1 MTIRSLGAAL
11 VAATVLALGAGRP
24 ALAEKVLH
32 VAPHADLKILDA
44 HTNTATIAVMQGL
57 MIYDMLY
64 NWDEDLKPQPQM
76 VESETISP
84 DKLTYTFT
92 LRPGLKFHDGTAVT
106 TRDVIPSLKRWMV
119 RDVMGQKLAQF
130 TSEMKP
136 VDDKP
141 FTLQLTGPFPLGGI
155 ALGAR
160 RGPIPVLLRVNEA
173 P

>member
-44 HTNTATIAVMQGL
+44 HTNTATITLIHGL

-92 LRPGLKFHDGTAVT
+92 LRSGLKFHDGTAVT
-106 TRDVIPSLKRWMV
+106 VRDVIPSLKRWMV
-119 RDVMGQKLAQF
+119 RDVMGQKLPQF
-130 TSEMKP
+130 TTQINP
-136 VDDKP
+136 PDATIFILHLND
-141 FTLQLTGPFPLGGI
+141 PFPSLTI
-155 ALGAR
+155 A
-160 RGPIPVLLRVNEA
+160 
-173 P
+173 

>member
-32 VAPHADLKILDA
+32 VAPHADLKILDP
-44 HTNTATIAVMQGL
+44 HTNTATITLMHGL

-106 TRDVIPSLKRWMV
+106 TRDVIPSLKRWMAPHV
-119 RDVMGQKLAQF
+119 IAQTPPQF
-130 TSEMKP
+130 TRAKKP
-136 VDDKP
+136 LD
-141 FTLQLTGPFPLGGI
+141 
-155 ALGAR
+155 
-160 RGPIPVLLRVNEA
+160 
-173 P
+173 